1 MTPQER
7 ELLNGFLNNLAAAR
21 AGSLDPDADQLIRNA
36 FARQPQAAYLLVQ
49 QALVQQMALRDAQ
62 GRVAAL
68 EQQLHDTRTA
78 PPGGASFPGGAAQG
92 YGIASPPPTPPA
104 GGWGN
109 QAAGGGAPQTSGAG
123 SFLRS
128 AAATAAGVAGGA
140 MLFQGLE
147 SLFGGH
153 RGLLGGGGGFFGAS
167 TPEVVEN
174 NTVINDYG
182 NPGLQDPSDAGQL
195 PDNSFASQPPDDDF
209 ASDADF
215 GGDGG
220 FFDDGDDSGGWV

>member
-7 ELLNGFLNNLAAAR
+7 ELLNGFLNNLATAR
-21 AGSLDPDADQLIRNA
+21 VDSVDPDADQLIRNA
-36 FARQPQAAYLLVQ
+36 FDRQPKAAYVLVQ
-49 QALVQQMALRDAQ
+49 QALVQQMALREAQ

-68 EQQLHDTRTA
+68 EQQLRDNRTA
-78 PPGGASFPGGAAQG
+78 PTGGASFLGGAAQG
-92 YGIASPPPTPPA
+92 YGAASPPPAPPA

-109 QAAGGGAPQTSGAG
+109 QAAGGGAPHTSGVG

-153 RGLLGGGGGFFGAS
+153 RGMLGGGGFFGTG

-182 NPGLQDPSDAGQL
+182 DPGLQDPSDAGQL

-209 ASDADF
+209 VDDADF
-215 GGDGG
+215 GSDGG